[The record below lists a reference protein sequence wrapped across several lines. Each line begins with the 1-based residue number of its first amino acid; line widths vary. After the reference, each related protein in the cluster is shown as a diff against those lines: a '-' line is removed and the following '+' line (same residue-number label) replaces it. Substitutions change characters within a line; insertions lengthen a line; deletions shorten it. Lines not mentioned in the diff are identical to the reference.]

1 MVKQRVLGFEPKT
14 PMTQQEIDSFDVF
27 STFKKKRHGMK
38 AKWRF
43 LRDDEIVQQGDKML
57 HHEKARGTDR
67 DHDADRE
74 NMMMYLILNAED
86 FNRLSEVMTFGYQVS
101 EYPNRIFVRK
111 A

>member
-14 PMTQQEIDSFDVF
+14 PMSQQEIDSFDIFAV
-27 STFKKKRHGMK
+27 FKKKRHGMK

-43 LRDDEIVQQGDKML
+43 LRNDETVQQGDKMF
-57 HHEKARGTDR
+57 HHAKARGTDR

-86 FNRLSEVMTFGYQVS
+86 FNRLAEVVTFGYLAS
-101 EYPNRIFVRK
+101 EYPNRLFVRK
-111 A
+111 V